1 MKELEQKELSINKAT
16 AKVITLQFDIEDYK
30 RELKSSN
37 GNGNG
42 ALSQEQLESCLR
54 SAERELDIWNYILK
68 VLENEKD

>member
-1 MKELEQKELSINKAT
+1 MKTLEQKESAINKAT
-16 AKVITLQFDIEDYK
+16 AKVMVLRFEIEDYK
-30 RELKSSN
+30 RDLKG

-42 ALSQEQLESCLR
+42 ALTHEQIELCLR